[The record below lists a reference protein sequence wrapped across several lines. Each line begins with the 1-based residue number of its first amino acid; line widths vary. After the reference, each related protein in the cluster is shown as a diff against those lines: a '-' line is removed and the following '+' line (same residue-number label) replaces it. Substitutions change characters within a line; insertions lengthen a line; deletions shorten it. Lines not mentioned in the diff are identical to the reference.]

1 MELSA
6 NEIQLSQHRVY
17 RQLVTAQSALMK
29 FLCVLFTFI
38 ILALLASVTSYLLA
52 KGVRHLSWDI
62 FTEVPIPPGME
73 GAPGGLKNALVGTC
87 LLIGLASLVGI
98 PLGMLAGIYLSE
110 YSARSYLGAPLRFIA
125 DVLSG
130 VPSIVVGILGYELFV
145 VPMGRFNG
153 YAGACALAFIMIP
166 IVARTT
172 EEMLRLVPNSYRDAS
187 IALGATKARTIM
199 QVVLPAASGSV
210 ITGVMLAIARVAGET
225 APLLFTALGSR
236 LLTLDPS
243 QPFPSLTVQVFVYAT
258 GPIRDE
264 QNLAWA
270 GLLILIALIFV
281 LNLTLRLM
289 VHHLQR
295 NRPAR
300 G

>member
-1 MELSA
+1 MDSTA
-6 NEIQLSQHRVY
+6 NEIKLSEHRLY
-17 RQLVTAQSALMK
+17 RRFVMAQSAVMK
-29 FLCVLFTFI
+29 VLCVLSMLI
-38 ILALLASVTSYLLA
+38 ILAVLASVSSYLLA
-52 KGVRHLSWDI
+52 RGFRYLNWYI
-62 FTEVPIPPGME
+62 FTEVPIPPGMQ
-73 GAPGGLKNALVGTC
+73 GAPGGLKNAFVGTC
-87 LLIGLASLVGI
+87 ILIGLASLVGI

-110 YSARSYLGAPLRFIA
+110 YSARSYLGAPVRFIA

-187 IALGATKARTIM
+187 IALGATKARTIL
-199 QVVLPAASGSV
+199 QVVLPAASGSI

-225 APLLFTALGSR
+225 APLLFTSLGSR

-258 GPIRDE
+258 GPYREE

-281 LNLTLRLM
+281 LNLLLRLT
-289 VHHLQR
+289 VFHLQR

-300 G
+300 S